1 MFGLVALLA
10 ADLGLVAGIA
20 KTRLRVIDLAFC
32 GLMLSLTL
40 SWVAH
45 PELGVSFK
53 WFAEGMVPFAYY
65 VWARLTLTERLLS
78 QLQWV
83 MLISSGL
90 AACTLLYEAVHGTTV
105 FADPHIYQW
114 AGSAAS
120 GGGAGGVFGG
130 SPTAAIIL
138 ATMLLA
144 SVSLYKTHRLVVL
157 GISVVVIAGII
168 VTLDRA
174 GLIGLLLGAPL
185 MAVLSP
191 YRHWGRI
198 AIVTFAVGVAVYA
211 IGSSPE
217 TLADLESSKLVNSGV
232 VRSNTLDQR
241 ANLMSESLPLLT
253 DSPSHFVWGRGFNSL
268 EAPAGLHDYS
278 FAATPECSIPVLTE
292 RTTTSPG
299 WSKDDG
305 PWNALFV
312 WLLEELLLGI
322 GLFALP
328 ITCGLERTANNCWTH
343 G

>member
-1 MFGLVALLA
+1 MIGRRYPATELAPFAIAAAAVLSYILTHKSPAWAVLVLLAPCVAFWVMRTFGRGFLLAVAILLLIPYWYPHVWLVAPLVGA
-10 ADLGLVAGIA
+10 LGLVAGIA

-65 VWARLTLTERLLS
+65 VWARLTLTERLFS

-120 GGGAGGVFGG
+120 VFRAGGVFGG

-157 GISVVVIAGII
+157 SISVVVIAGII

-174 GLIGLLLGAPL
+174 GLIGLL
-185 MAVLSP
+185 
-191 YRHWGRI
+191 
-198 AIVTFAVGVAVYA
+198 F
-211 IGSSPE
+211 GSS
-217 TLADLESSKLVNSGV
+217 
-232 VRSNTLDQR
+232 
-241 ANLMSESLPLLT
+241 T
-253 DSPSHFVWGRGFNSL
+253 DGGP
-268 EAPAGLHDYS
+268 
-278 FAATPECSIPVLTE
+278 FAI
-292 RTTTSPG
+292 
-299 WSKDDG
+299 
-305 PWNALFV
+305 
-312 WLLEELLLGI
+312 
-322 GLFALP
+322 
-328 ITCGLERTANNCWTH
+328 
-343 G
+343 